1 MTAAHGCGRTEEVCP
16 HALQRPNDPR
26 TIPRFAVP
34 LDENGLVDRLI
45 DAEPGDRVAYYRG
58 HLGHDRAPSAK
69 VLDRDLR
76 AKLHA
81 VANRVMVLAGQGLVI
96 PVQKRIGPG
105 DCLYIVVKAQPQ
117 RRSNPRVLTLPP
129 DFSNATALAA

>member
-1 MTAAHGCGRTEEVCP
+1 MHYSAPTIP
-16 HALQRPNDPR
+16 AL
-26 TIPRFAVP
+26 IPRFAVP

-96 PVQKRIGPG
+96 PVQQRIGPG
-105 DCLYIVVKAQPQ
+105 GLSVHRRQSTAAAAQQFARAGNSPG
-117 RRSNPRVLTLPP
+117 V
-129 DFSNATALAA
+129 TAGF